1 MRRLGIFLPLLAA
14 GACTTF
20 TSKDNVLITSEP
32 PGAHIT
38 IDGIETGFTT
48 PKAIP
53 IGGLFGYDHDVV
65 LTKKG
70 YRPTSVRVYQHTEGY
85 TSKWIDGAYHL
96 TMPPLPLFWTF
107 GDFFFPF
114 GVRAA
119 IIPGELHAK
128 LYREDEPKIGFE
140 VLAER
145 AQTVPPPTAGERK

>member
-1 MRRLGIFLPLLAA
+1 MRRPVLLLLLAA

-20 TSKDNVLITSEP
+20 TSKDNVLITSDP
-32 PGAHIT
+32 PGAHIA
-38 IDGIETGFTT
+38 IDGLDTGFTT

-53 IGGLFGYDHDVV
+53 IGGTLGADHDVT

-70 YRPTSVRVYQHTEGY
+70 YRPRSVRVYQHTEGY
-85 TSKWIDGAYHL
+85 TSKWIDGAYHP

-145 AQTVPPPTAGERK
+145 AQTVPPPAGDRK